1 MSLLFHF
8 LKVVQLWYVI
18 TMLTVFINTATL
30 LSGWIFTKAITISW
44 VLCLFS
50 VSQMKKLRLSEV
62 WCPAQKTSQL
72 VRSTARNTTGLAK
85 MFVWIF
91 PWDLTYSKNVLTFV
105 YLYLQIVSQDS
116 FSEVE
121 ILGQRC
127 NLCSFYTVLMKVK
140 VLVIHSCL
148 TLCDLMD
155 GSPLDSSVHGILLAR
170 ILEWVAI
177 PFSTASS
184 QPRDQTWVSC
194 IAGGFFTLW
203 ATREALYRLL
213 KTHPILEVGS
223 GSKSRCSRR
232 SSSSSLHT
240 HRGVFLC
247 FTSFSFSLGLPS
259 PLRAGESGKF
269 FCLPRSSVSYSISFP
284 ASLCAS
290 WTLSN
295 NRVPLVSGIVVNT
308 IFPISLYSDKW
319 NQAQDQRSIH
329 LCFILASFCS
339 CDDFILLV
347 FGLWCAH

>member
-30 LSGWIFTKAITISW
+30 LSGWIFTKAVTISW

-62 WCPAQKTSQL
+62 WCPAQKTPQL

-85 MFVWIF
+85 MFVGIF
-91 PWDLTYSKNVLTFV
+91 PWDLIHSKNVLTFV
-105 YLYLQIVSQDS
+105 YLYLQIVSQDG

-140 VLVIHSCL
+140 ASVIHSCL
-148 TLCDLMD
+148 TLCDLKD
-155 GSPLDSSVHGILLAR
+155 GSPLDSSVHGILPAR
-170 ILEWVAI
+170 ILEWVAV

-203 ATREALYRLL
+203 ATREAPQRLL

-232 SSSSSLHT
+232 SSSSSPVHT
-240 HRGVFLC
+240 GVS
-247 FTSFSFSLGLPS
+247 SFALLP
-259 PLRAGESGKF
+259 
-269 FCLPRSSVSYSISFP
+269 
-284 ASLCAS
+284 
-290 WTLSN
+290 
-295 NRVPLVSGIVVNT
+295 
-308 IFPISLYSDKW
+308 
-319 NQAQDQRSIH
+319 
-329 LCFILASFCS
+329 
-339 CDDFILLV
+339 
-347 FGLWCAH
+347 